1 MFNALHTIAKL
12 YHRLRGGRYR
22 SLSPLVTA
30 AIWRH
35 QLGL

>member
-1 MFNALHTIAKL
+1 MFNALHTIARM
-12 YHRLRGGRYR
+12 YHTVRGGRYR

-30 AIWRH
+30 AIWRN